1 MRLVIADT
9 SPVRYLVQIGQIDLL
24 ARLFEN
30 IMLPSIVADE
40 LRHPSAPAE
49 VQAWTKRLPGWVE
62 VLPAPELDDPGRK
75 MLDPGERSAIAL
87 GLALK
92 ADLILIDEHKGAV
105 AALNKGF
112 RGCRNA
118 RCP

>member
-1 MRLVIADT
+1 
-9 SPVRYLVQIGQIDLL
+9 VQIGQIDLL

-49 VQAWTKRLPGWVE
+49 VQAWTSDCRLGGSVACSGSRRPWTE
-62 VLPAPELDDPGRK
+62 

-92 ADLILIDEHKGAV
+92 ADLILIDERKGAV
-105 AALNKGF
+105 AARTRGF
-112 RGCRNA
+112 EVPERS
-118 RCP
+118 CP